1 MLLSKLAVILSANI
15 EPSFVDGPSIKN

>member
-15 EPSFVDGPSIKN
+15 EPSLVDGPSIKN